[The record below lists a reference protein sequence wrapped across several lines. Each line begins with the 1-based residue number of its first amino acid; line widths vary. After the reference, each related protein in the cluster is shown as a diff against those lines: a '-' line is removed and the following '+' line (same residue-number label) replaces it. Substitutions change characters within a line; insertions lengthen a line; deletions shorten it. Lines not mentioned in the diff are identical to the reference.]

1 VSSRPKLSSFIV
13 LMLWTSRSIA
23 TWSKGFLLEFIELF
37 RQEECLWKV
46 KSKDYY
52 NRSKKDASYRTLIG
66 KVQEVEPD
74 ATRDTVVKKINNLRS
89 AFRKEHKKVIKSHV
103 SGAGAEEMY
112 APRLWYY
119 NQHLFLCDQEAP
131 HSSTSSMPEEEKDS
145 EVNLLFFIVLHFTL
159 TSHSYSMRRVY
170 TK

>member
-1 VSSRPKLSSFIV
+1 
-13 LMLWTSRSIA
+13 MA
-23 TWSKGFLLEFIELF
+23 TWSKDFLLEFIELF
-37 RQEECLWKV
+37 RAEECLWKV

-74 ATRDTVVKKINNLRS
+74 ATRDTVVKKIKNLRS
-89 AFRKEHKKVIKSHV
+89 AFRKEHKKVLKSQV

-119 NQHLFLCDQEAP
+119 SQLLFLCDQEAP
-131 HSSTSSMPEEEKDS
+131 HSSTSSMQEQEETTATAAQHNSSLRADIMEM
-145 EVNLLFFIVLHFTL
+145 IFTHL
-159 TSHSYSMRRVY
+159 NTH
-170 TK
+170 